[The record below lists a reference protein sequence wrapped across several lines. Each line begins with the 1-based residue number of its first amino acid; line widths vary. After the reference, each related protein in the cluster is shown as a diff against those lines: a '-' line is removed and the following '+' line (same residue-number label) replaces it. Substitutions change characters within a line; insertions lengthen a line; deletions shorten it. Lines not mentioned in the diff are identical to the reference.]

1 VNPYLALYLKE
12 LKGIR
17 LVSAVFIVVTTTIVL
32 IVLNDASDGGVH
44 GSMVLLF
51 LPYLSPPLLAGLL
64 IQSIT
69 QEWAGN
75 TQHQWLALPV
85 PRATLLLTKLAAV
98 LTLAA
103 GILVLNTFAVHM
115 VYEQVLAAVD
125 TFRPPPGF
133 PADRFDA
140 TDLWTATV
148 SMFGSVTLLLSGLGL
163 IAASLKTVVFRFR
176 GLVTVSVFLGGLWLT
191 GRLAP
196 GETNVVSH
204 WEPAAGPNL
213 ELAGVLDGYLYV
225 ALMGVVFSAVG
236 LYLFDRYADA

>member
-1 VNPYLALYLKE
+1 
-12 LKGIR
+12 
-17 LVSAVFIVVTTTIVL
+17 
-32 IVLNDASDGGVH
+32 
-44 GSMVLLF
+44 
-51 LPYLSPPLLAGLL
+51 
-64 IQSIT
+64 
-69 QEWAGN
+69 
-75 TQHQWLALPV
+75 
-85 PRATLLLTKLAAV
+85 
-98 LTLAA
+98 
-103 GILVLNTFAVHM
+103 
-115 VYEQVLAAVD
+115 
-125 TFRPPPGF
+125 
-133 PADRFDA
+133 
-140 TDLWTATV
+140 
-148 SMFGSVTLLLSGLGL
+148 MFGSVTLLLSGLGL